1 MDHKNASVR
10 EIARITGVSIS
21 TVSRVLNNSG
31 NVSSETRKKVQKVID
46 EYNYVPNI
54 SARNVFSKHSRT
66 VAMFI
71 LDIFNPFFAALIKEI
86 SALAITHDY
95 ALFICDTENNPE
107 IEKKYIDYCMGIR
120 AKGIIFTEGHSIAL
134 DAMVDPSTNLVF
146 HDRFYSDRFN
156 SVYCNNQ
163 KGISLA
169 VDYLYNLNHRK
180 FAFIG
185 FSPNIR
191 SSAERKY
198 AFVKALHEKGIEVTE
213 DYIIQGD
220 LNFKSGAAALDKV
233 CSLPEKP
240 TAIICSNDQIAKG
253 FIVKA
258 NSINMKVPDDFSVIG
273 FDGVDND
280 KFYPKLTTVKQ
291 DIHTIAEKLFEFATK
306 DTSTVESF
314 KTDVS
319 LVIGNSC
326 MKCQDTE

>member
-10 EIARITGVSIS
+10 EIARITDVSIS

-31 NVSSETRKKVQKVID
+31 NVSKETREKVQKVID
-46 EYNYVPNI
+46 EFNYVPNI

-66 VAMFI
+66 IAMFI
-71 LDIFNPFFAALIKEI
+71 LDIFNPFFAALIKEV
-86 SALAITHDY
+86 SSLAIMHDY
-95 ALFICDTENNPE
+95 ALFICDTENDPE

-120 AKGIIFTEGHSIAL
+120 AKGIIFTEGHNTAPNTT
-134 DAMVDPSTNLVF
+134 VDPSTNLVF
-146 HDRFYSDRFN
+146 HDRFYTNRFN
-156 SVYCNNQ
+156 SVYCDNQ

-169 VDYLYNLNHRK
+169 VDYLYNLSHRK

-185 FSPNIR
+185 YSPKIK
-191 SSAERKY
+191 SSLERKN
-198 AFVKALHEKGIEVTE
+198 AFVKALKEKGIDVSE

-220 LNFKSGAAALDKV
+220 LTFKTGAAALGKL

-291 DIHTIAEKLFEFATK
+291 DIHMIAEKLFEFATK
-306 DTSTVESF
+306 DSDSVENY
-314 KTDVS
+314 KADVS

-326 MKCQDTE
+326 TKQQDTE